1 MSRKRIIFSFVTVSM
16 LLLGIALQM
25 VRVVEVFPLSPSRY
39 LFKEATFIA
48 KSSANTGAAGAE
60 LKLYIYTNPDDSEGI
75 KVKENLEHALELAK
89 LHADTIA
96 AENMNMVKPAP
107 STALILTGEDINEL
121 DQSAIQSYV
130 EQGGRLIAYTRFYAP
145 EWNNLLGIGSNNGYF
160 SGSSQGITVNKT
172 VFPGYPDLPET
183 NLIFSSNMLDV
194 KLVPQAQVYLSAQKN
209 PLLWTNTY
217 GQGKVVYWNSTSN
230 VQKEGRGLMVQSIG
244 LALDSFVTS
253 QVASRSLNIDDF
265 PSPVPQ
271 VDNPLI
277 HQEFGL
283 STPAFYERIWWE
295 DMVRFS
301 KLYGWKYTGLMIG
314 TYQNQTSSP
323 LPSLLT
329 DTPKL
334 IPYFGSRLLSLGG
347 EIGLHGYNH
356 QSLVT
361 ADEPIKSDLGYVPW
375 PNQAAMAE
383 SLKRLTEL
391 SESLFP
397 GHELKTYVPP
407 SNVMNRT
414 GKRAL
419 AEAEPSVDIV
429 SSLYTVGGEKGFLEQ
444 EFGGD
449 REFPQFT
456 NFPRIS
462 SGYVIDEGQ
471 LFTINDAI
479 ANFGMVNHFVHPDD
493 ALDINRSGGKGW
505 KYLSQQFEGWM
516 SWLNETY
523 SYLEPL
529 TVRDAVKKFNLY
541 EAGTVNVHYGKEAIT
556 ITTKDQLIPMHYTIR
571 VPNHQVP
578 EIAKEAGHL
587 TRLDAV
593 ESLWHLD
600 ALQPTVTIQLKESK
614 P

>member
-1 MSRKRIIFSFVTVSM
+1 M
-16 LLLGIALQM
+16 LMLGIALQT
-25 VRVVEVFPLSPSRY
+25 VRIVDVFPLSRSRY
-39 LFKEATFIA
+39 LFKEAAFST
-48 KSSANTGAAGAE
+48 KSSANAEASGAE
-60 LKLYIYTNPDDSEGI
+60 LALFIYTNPNDSEGI

-89 LHADTIA
+89 LHSETIA
-96 AENMNMVKPAP
+96 ADDILTIKPGP
-107 STALILTGEDINEL
+107 WTALLLTGEDISEL
-121 DQSAIQSYV
+121 NQETIRSYV
-130 EQGGRLIAYTRFYAP
+130 RQGGRLLAYTRFYAP
-145 EWNNLLGIGSNNGYF
+145 EWNDLLGIASNKGYF
-160 SGSSQGITVNKT
+160 TGANQGITVNKT

-183 NLIFSSNMLDV
+183 NVLFSNNMLDV
-194 KLVPQAQVYLSAQKN
+194 ELRPQAQIYLSAQKS
-209 PLLWTNTY
+209 PLLWTFTY

-244 LALDSFVTS
+244 LALDSLVTS

-277 HQEFGL
+277 HKEFGL

-314 TYQNQTSSP
+314 TYQNQTRPP
-323 LPSLLT
+323 LPSLLEN
-329 DTPKL
+329 TPKL
-334 IPYFGSRLLSLGG
+334 IPYFGSKLLSLGG

-361 ADEPIKSDLGYVPW
+361 ADEPIKSELGYIPW
-375 PNQAAMAE
+375 PNKAAMVE
-383 SLKRLTEL
+383 SLQRLTEL
-391 SESLFP
+391 SSSLFP

-414 GKRAL
+414 GKHAL
-419 AEAEPSVDIV
+419 AEAVTSVDII

-444 EFGGD
+444 EFGVD
-449 REFPQFT
+449 KELPQFT

-471 LFTINDAI
+471 KFFINDAI

-505 KYLSQQFEGWM
+505 KYLSQHFESWM
-516 SWLNETY
+516 SWLHKTY
-523 SYLEPL
+523 TYLEPL
-529 TVRDAVKKFNLY
+529 TVRDAVKKFSLY
-541 EAGTVNVHYGKEAIT
+541 EAGTVNVHYGSEAIT
-556 ITTKDQLIPMHYTIR
+556 ITTKDQLIPMHYTVR
-571 VPNHQVP
+571 VPNHQTP
-578 EIAKEAGHL
+578 EIPKEAGHL
-587 TRLDAV
+587 TSLDAA
-593 ESLWHLD
+593 EGLWHLE
-600 ALQPTVTIQLKESK
+600 ALQPTVNIQLKESK